1 MPTNSHHPFAFKSL
15 QEIKRAILLS
25 ETCISLTPSKYFE
38 NLRPEQM
45 GRYFEDDFWNVLLSM
60 KISSK
65 GPFD

>member
-1 MPTNSHHPFAFKSL
+1 MPTNSHHPFAFKSF
-15 QEIKRAILLS
+15 QEIKSAILLS

-38 NLRPEQM
+38 KLRPEQM
-45 GRYFEDDFWNVLLSM
+45 GRYFEDDFRNVLLSM